1 LYYMTNE
8 QGKISKIRRPKK
20 VFQVILLSTVIIFI
34 GAGFTL
40 LGQIYQHT
48 FVGAI
53 PADDVSVV
61 GPPSL
66 PAQMVDTIFARIGS
80 PMVGTGRAVEQASR
94 QAGVDDAF
102 ALGVWWTETNDGAAG
117 VGRADLN
124 PGSVRGGQGYPVA
137 FDGYTIYPS
146 YAAAISDW
154 FKLLKNSYVNRGLS
168 TVYTIA
174 YPYVGT
180 SSAPLWAGKVIAL
193 MEQYRG
199 EVPPATPTP
208 TVRPTRSA
216 SVKQK
221 VKQVVNDEVPPPV
234 SSQQQTTQGSQ
245 TPTITRVA
253 HAAQTTDQPTMS
265 RAIEV
270 GMLGFAFLGVGAIVC
285 WGLWLRRRRS
295 IEALAPY
302 TFGNAAAAATAS
314 QSSEREEVFIVPTVS
329 PGEEL
334 LLATTPAPVFNGD
347 ELSPIIEEAAVAP
360 TNGGQRNERSSQ
372 GFAPIPIT
380 SAFNLP
386 IHDVR
391 TNQPIRRITLV
402 PSRTETGG
410 IPAASEARSTGLL
423 SRYRDGQ
430 F

>member
-1 LYYMTNE
+1 MTNK

-40 LGQIYQHT
+40 LGQIYQHPS
-48 FVGAI
+48 VGAI

-66 PAQMVDTIFARIGS
+66 PAQMIDTIFARIGS

-199 EVPPATPTP
+199 EAPPPTP
-208 TVRPTRSA
+208 TVRPTMSA

-221 VKQVVNDEVPPPV
+221 VKQVVNDEAPPPV

-295 IEALAPY
+295 I
-302 TFGNAAAAATAS
+302 
-314 QSSEREEVFIVPTVS
+314 
-329 PGEEL
+329 
-334 LLATTPAPVFNGD
+334 
-347 ELSPIIEEAAVAP
+347 
-360 TNGGQRNERSSQ
+360 
-372 GFAPIPIT
+372 

-386 IHDVR
+386 IRDVR
-391 TNQPIRRITLV
+391 TNPPVRRITLV

-410 IPAASEARSTGLL
+410 IPVASEARSTGLL

-430 F
+430 FINSA